1 MIALILEGL
10 CVYMYA
16 CAICAHVR
24 LCVYMH
30 ACAICAHVHMLLG
43 ALELRV
49 WAVSV
54 SSRRGIFITLSCRF
68 LSLFALLPCR
78 AGARSGTP

>member
-1 MIALILEGL
+1 MIAWMVEGL

-43 ALELRV
+43 ALEL
-49 WAVSV
+49 SV
-54 SSRRGIFITLSCRF
+54 
-68 LSLFALLPCR
+68 
-78 AGARSGTP
+78 